1 MKKVAIIIDDNSL
14 SFKYRNNKP
23 SKDNLLNTNVI
34 SNNELIFS
42 DEYLNENEK
51 IVGLFISDLAKEKGI
66 TNISVSSCE
75 LGELVFDLLK
85 NLNNIECF
93 TITNNENLSYALCE
107 KIAKSKNIKKLN
119 CYGIPTFMIEMLD
132 KANIQV
138 DSRNEVLFT
147 SNFTAEN
154 NLSSFSKIYYKSA
167 VKISTILEEEDLNDF
182 NTFCDINRYL
192 RVISFEKY
200 SFEGIKAIS
209 EILINNKEKNIIIE
223 IHEDLN
229 DGDDIVKLKNLNK
242 ELKKHKIRVVL
253 VYSKDYLEQNY
264 LQQIIFTT
272 LKLCS
277 ILIFVIISSV
287 FGYIF
292 YNNFSSEV
300 KYENMVDELA
310 LLVEEE
316 TEYVEEEIDDD
327 EVETID
333 PETGEKKKTRTREVL
348 TSNYDKLLEI
358 NPDTVG
364 WLKVLGTK
372 INYPVVRAT
381 DNKYYLE
388 RDFYQKKDYSGWVF
402 MDYRNGIDI
411 LDDNTI
417 IYAHNR
423 YTSGVMFGT
432 LTNTRKKSWYS
443 NEENLYITFN
453 TLHGQFKWKV
463 FSIYSIDVTSDY
475 LLTNFLNDNDRL
487 KFFNML
493 KNRSQVKLDTE
504 VTAKDKILTLSTCL
518 DNDKRLVVHA
528 VLQ

>member
-23 SKDNLLNTNVI
+23 TKDNLLNTNVI

-42 DEYLNENEK
+42 DEYLEENKK
-51 IVGLFISDLAKEKGI
+51 IVSLFIGDLVKEKGI
-66 TNISVSSCE
+66 SNISVSSCE
-75 LGELVFDLLK
+75 LAELIFGLLK
-85 NLNNIECF
+85 DINNIDCF
-93 TITNNENLSYALCE
+93 TITNNDNLSYTLCE
-107 KIAKSKNIKKLN
+107 QISKSKSIKKLN

-132 KANIQV
+132 KSHIEV
-138 DSRNEVLFT
+138 ESRNEVLFT

-154 NLSSFSKIYYKSA
+154 NLSSFSKLYYKST
-167 VKISTILEEEDLNDF
+167 VKISNILEKEDLDDF
-182 NTFCDINRYL
+182 DTFCNINKYL
-192 RVISFEKY
+192 KVICFEKY
-200 SFEGIKAIS
+200 TFESVEAVSDLLIK
-209 EILINNKEKNIIIE
+209 NKEKNIIIE

-229 DGDDIVKLKNLNK
+229 DSDDIVKLKNLNK
-242 ELKKHKIRVVL
+242 KLKKYKIRVVL

-292 YNNFSSEV
+292 YNNLSSEA
-300 KYENMVDELA
+300 KYDDMVDELA
-310 LLVEEE
+310 VLVDEETQYIEEPIEEE
-316 TEYVEEEIDDD
+316 EQ
-327 EVETID
+327 ETD
-333 PETGEKKKTRTREVL
+333 PETGEVKQTRTREVL
-348 TSNYDKLLEI
+348 VSNYDRLLEI

-372 INYPVVRAT
+372 INYPVVRAQ

-388 RDFYQKKDYSGWVF
+388 RDFYGNKDYSGWVF
-402 MDYRNGIDI
+402 MDYRNGIDTM
-411 LDDNTI
+411 DDNTI

-432 LTNTRKKSWYS
+432 LTNVRKKSWYT
-443 NEENLYITFN
+443 NEDNLLITFN
-453 TLHGQFKWKV
+453 TLHGQYKWKV

-475 LLTNFLNDNDRL
+475 LLTNFVNDNDRL

-504 VTAKDKILTLSTCL
+504 INANSKILTLSTCL